1 MIGYNITHDASM
13 HAWRVD
19 NLLRKAQ
26 LINAYLPQRYTIS
39 TRLDPIIDGGRRA
52 VGSAVRRRKV

>member
-13 HAWRVD
+13 RAWRVD

-26 LINAYLPQRYTIS
+26 LINAYLP
-39 TRLDPIIDGGRRA
+39 
-52 VGSAVRRRKV
+52 